1 MPVPY
6 HAGEGADQVLE
17 LTRASA
23 VGPDGSVIYDKLVRG
38 GKRDCQQPSI
48 SIHSPA
54 LDSQVFVF
62 FFLKPPFKS
71 SKYTY
76 E

>member
-38 GKRDCQQPSI
+38 GRGIVNS
-48 SIHSPA
+48 H
-54 LDSQVFVF
+54 LSQFIRLRLTLKFLF
-62 FFLKPPFKS
+62 FFFKAAF
-71 SKYTY
+71 
-76 E
+76 